1 MPSSTSSSPTT
12 PSPRLLL
19 ASGGFRDETRIQ
31 FLSDELRAFFGE
43 GVSELLFIPFGA
55 KDYDTCVKLH
65 ETSGMA
71 GGYKL
76 KSIHKE
82 KDPLAAI
89 KRAQGKDKGGREG
102 WREGGNEE

>member
-1 MPSSTSSSPTT
+1 MPSSSPTA

-43 GVSELLFIPFGA
+43 DISELLFIPFGA
-55 KDYDTCVKLH
+55 KDYDACVKLH

-89 KRAQGKDKGGREG
+89 KRAQGNDKEGKGGGMEMG
-102 WREGGNEE
+102 K